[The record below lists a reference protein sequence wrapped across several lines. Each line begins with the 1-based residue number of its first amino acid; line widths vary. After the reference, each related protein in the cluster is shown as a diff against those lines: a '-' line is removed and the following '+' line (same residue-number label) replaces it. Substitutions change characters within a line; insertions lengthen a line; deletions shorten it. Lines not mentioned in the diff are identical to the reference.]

1 MKQVH
6 FKVLLTILVGMVAVP
21 GISAFP
27 DDGDNL
33 YVYTNEVENATVYS
47 LESLDKITFTET
59 GVMLWKAD
67 ETREF
72 SYGNLDLLMFSEKK
86 TPTDIKQVDMSK
98 FESLNNAEG
107 IYDLQGRK
115 LNTMQRGV
123 NIIRM
128 TDGTIKKVII
138 EK

>member
-1 MKQVH
+1 MKNYIYS
-6 FKVLLTILVGMVAVP
+6 FLLTLLMSMVSVP
-21 GISAFP
+21 GISAVP

-86 TPTDIKQVDMSK
+86 TPTNIKQVDMSK
-98 FESLNNAEG
+98 VESLNNAEG

>member
-6 FKVLLTILVGMVAVP
+6 FKVLLTILVSMVAAP

-33 YVYTNEVENATVYS
+33 YVYTNEVEKATVYS

-72 SYGNLDLLMFSEKK
+72 SYGNLDLLMFCEKK

-98 FESLNNAEG
+98 VEKLNNAEG

-123 NIIRM
+123 NILRM

>member
-6 FKVLLTILVGMVAVP
+6 FKVLLTILVGMVAVT
-21 GISAFP
+21 GISAVP

-33 YVYTNEVENATVYS
+33 YVYTNEVEKATVYS

-72 SYGNLDLLMFSEKK
+72 SYGNLDLLMFCEKK

-98 FESLNNAEG
+98 VESLNNAEG

>member
-1 MKQVH
+1 MYNKRI
-6 FKVLLTILVGMVAVP
+6 KNKLLSLFMSMVAVP
-21 GISAFP
+21 GISAVP

-33 YVYTNEVENATVYS
+33 YVYTNEVEKATVYS

-59 GVMLWKAD
+59 GVMLWNAD

-72 SYGNLDLLMFSEKK
+72 SYGNLDLLMFCEKK

-98 FESLNNAEG
+98 VEKLSNAEG

-115 LNTMQRGV
+115 LNSLQHGL

-128 TDGTIKKVII
+128 SDGTTRKVIV
-138 EK
+138 K

>member
-1 MKQVH
+1 MKR
-6 FKVLLTILVGMVAVP
+6 FSYFFLLTLLMSMVAVP
-21 GISAFP
+21 GISAVP

-86 TPTDIKQVDMSK
+86 TPTGIKQVDRAKVEKLS
-98 FESLNNAEG
+98 NAEG

-115 LNTMQRGV
+115 LNTMQRGI

-128 TDGTIKKVII
+128 SDGTIKKVII